1 MRRQQLLDRVKFR
14 NRVEGRLGDL
24 VDASHVT
31 DARSLTVLPA
41 APHPGTEVVEQL
53 LSRAAQA
60 QEELERAEC
69 EWLSSSRNLQSA
81 DGELSELEQ
90 QVRDQIEANSAQLA
104 AKEQI
109 QSQILQMEQMILAAK
124 KKETLVAMDF
134 EEWVVM

>member
-1 MRRQQLLDRVKFR
+1 MWRQQLLDRVKFR